1 MTPAMHRR
9 VRDWFVESELTV
21 GFKTQMLQWRD
32 TGALTD
38 SFIVFRPSGGTA
50 IQHDLGSEY
59 FVLVDVIGAKNE
71 DEAADD
77 AVQRIISYVQ
87 DNPMPN
93 DCIGHIQN
101 LGNIPSPVT
110 TTEGRL
116 VYRLQF
122 VITYGE

>member
-1 MTPAMHRR
+1 MMPAMHRR
-9 VRDWFVESELTV
+9 VRDWFVESGMTA

-32 TGALTD
+32 TGELTD
-38 SFIVFRPSGGTA
+38 SFIVFRPSGGKA
-50 IQHDLGSEY
+50 IQYDLGSEY

-71 DEAADD
+71 DEAADN

-101 LGNIPSPVT
+101 LGNIPSPVLT
-110 TTEGRL
+110 AEGRL

-122 VITYGE
+122 ACLYGE

>member
-1 MTPAMHRR
+1 MMPAMHRR
-9 VRDWFVESELTV
+9 VRDWFVESGMTV

-32 TGALTD
+32 TGELTD

-50 IQHDLGSEY
+50 IQYDIGSEY

-71 DEAADD
+71 AEAADN